1 MPAELMSTIAATVT
15 MKIRAATSR
24 LRSKNSS
31 AGEYA
36 EDVAGR
42 RALRPPTR
50 SFHWFLTDIELG
62 SGS

>member
-1 MPAELMSTIAATVT
+1 MPAELMSTMAATVT
-15 MKIRAATSR
+15 IKIRAATNR
-24 LRSKNSS
+24 LRSMNSS

-50 SFHWFLTDIELG
+50 SFHWFLTDIERKG
-62 SGS
+62 GR